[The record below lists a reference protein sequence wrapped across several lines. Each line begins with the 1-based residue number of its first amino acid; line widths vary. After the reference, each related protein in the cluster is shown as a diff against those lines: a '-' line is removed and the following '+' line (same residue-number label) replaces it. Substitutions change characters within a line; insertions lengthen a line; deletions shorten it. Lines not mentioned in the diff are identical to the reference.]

1 MGMQRIL
8 TIMRLSSLVFYG
20 YYKQWQ
26 EVSGYIRLQ
35 S

>member
-20 YYKQWQ
+20 HYKQWA
-26 EVSGYIRLQ
+26 VSGNIRLQ